1 MKGTSM
7 ATLDKIDLR
16 ILKVLQDNARI
27 TNQDLADQ
35 IHLSPSSCLMRVRKL
50 EQAGVLESYHAS
62 IDLKK
67 ICRMVKCI
75 VTISIHNQT
84 KKDFGQFQ
92 DYVNTVPEI
101 LECYTVSGAFDF
113 FLKIVSPNM
122 ERYLEITEE
131 LIECTDA
138 EIHLNTHVVM
148 DENKSVKPYPLDRL
162 L

>member
-1 MKGTSM
+1 M

-16 ILKVLQDNARI
+16 ILKVLQDQARI
-27 TNQDLADQ
+27 TNQDLADE

-50 EQAGVLESYHAS
+50 EQVGVLESYHAS

-67 ICRMVKCI
+67 ICRIVKCI
-75 VTISIHNQT
+75 VTISMHNQT
-84 KKDFGQFQ
+84 KKDFSQFHAYIQ
-92 DYVNTVPEI
+92 SVPEV

-113 FLKIVSPNM
+113 FLKVASPNM
-122 ERYLEITEE
+122 ERYLEITDE

-138 EIHLNTHVVM
+138 EIHLSTHVVM
-148 DENKSVKPYPLDRL
+148 DETKSVKSYPLDKL

>member
-1 MKGTSM
+1 MP
-7 ATLDKIDLR
+7 TLDKTDIR
-16 ILKVLQDNARI
+16 ILHVLQQQARI
-27 TNQDLADQ
+27 TNQDLADE

-50 EQAGVLESYHAS
+50 EEAGVLESYHAA

-67 ICRMVKCI
+67 ICRVVKCI

-84 KKDFGQFQ
+84 KKDFSQFQ
-92 DYVNTVPEI
+92 QYVNTVPEI

-113 FLKIVSPNM
+113 FLKVAAPNM
-122 ERYLEITEE
+122 ERYLEITDE

-138 EIHLNTHVVM
+138 EIHLSTHVVM
-148 DENKSVKPYPLDRL
+148 DENKSVKAYPLDKL